1 MITTNQAALHRG
13 KAERSEVAIAFPRI
27 VTTSWDDGDSY
38 DLRVAEIL
46 QARKLAGTFYVPIA
60 GHQGSSAMDDRDLR
74 ALGSGGFEIG
84 AHGLSHRV
92 LSHCAKEKLAQE
104 VETCKKRL
112 EEILGTEVRMFAYP
126 RGRYSGTAIRS
137 VKQAGYA
144 GARTTQMLVQA
155 LNFDPYKM
163 PTTVHVFPHSKSDY
177 VRNAA
182 RAADFGAGWRYLT
195 QLRQVDSWVELAK
208 IMFDSVLREGGIF
221 HLYGHSW
228 EIDEMGLWNDLK
240 EVLDYVSMREGVL
253 YLSNAG
259 ILDYAPANDR
269 LQLEHHC
276 PSEG

>member
-1 MITTNQAALHRG
+1 MITTNQATLKVDHT
-13 KAERSEVAIAFPRI
+13 ERLGGAISFPRI
-27 VTTSWDDGDSY
+27 VTTSWDDGDIF

-46 QARKLAGTFYVPIA
+46 QARKLAGTFYIPIA
-60 GHQGSSAMDDRDLR
+60 GHHGSSAMDYCDLK
-74 ALGSGGFEIG
+74 ALRNGGFEIG
-84 AHGLSHRV
+84 AHGLSHLV
-92 LSHCAKEKLAQE
+92 LSHCTKEKLAQE

-112 EEILGTEVRMFAYP
+112 EDVLGSEVRMFAYP
-126 RGRYSGTAIRS
+126 RGRYSGTAIRC

-155 LNFDPYKM
+155 LNFDPYRM

-182 RAADFGAGWRYLT
+182 RAADFGAGWKYLT

-208 IMFDSVLREGGIF
+208 ILFDSVLREGGIF

-228 EIDEMGLWNDLK
+228 EIDEMNLWDDLK
-240 EVLDYVSMREGVL
+240 DVLNYVSMREGVL

-259 ILDYAPANDR
+259 IMDYAPAKER
-269 LQLEHHC
+269 LQLEHRC